1 VRLETYLGAGDE
13 IPPWYDSLIAKVI
26 AHGKTREEAIATMLR
41 ALAEARV
48 EGVPTTIPLQLA
60 VLDSAE
66 FRAGKY
72 DTRAIPGWQRAA
84 AH

>member
-1 VRLETYLGAGDE
+1 
-13 IPPWYDSLIAKVI
+13 VI

-41 ALAEARV
+41 TLAESKV
-48 EGVPTTIPLQLA
+48 EGVPTTIPLHIA

-72 DTRAIPGWQRAA
+72 DTRALPGWKSGVRG
-84 AH
+84 